1 MNRSITFLFTAI
13 FAFAGV
19 AFAQSGGVKGKVK
32 APNGNGIA
40 NASIIIVQ
48 DGKEVKTAT
57 TNGKGEFKISGLS
70 EGKYNV
76 SFDANGYSS
85 GTLHGVEIKKGIRDL
100 GDRLIL
106 SLDRGNFVFVQG
118 SVFFK
123 EGSSVT
129 GAKIQL
135 EQVNSDGSTK
145 SIASSFSNSSGEF
158 GFRRPPGNTK
168 YRVTA
173 KLKGISA
180 SKDVDIEEAAIYR
193 VALTLDMSRND
204 R

>member
-1 MNRSITFLFTAI
+1 MTRWITFLFAVL

-19 AFAQSGGVKGKVK
+19 SLAQSGGVKGKVK

-40 NASIIIVQ
+40 NASISILQ

-76 SFDANGYSS
+76 SFDANGYSA
-85 GTLHGVEIKKGIRDL
+85 GTLHGVEIKSGIRDL

-135 EQVNSDGSTK
+135 EQINSDGSTK

-158 GFRRPPGNTK
+158 SFRRPPGTAK

-180 SKDVDIEEAAIYR
+180 SKDVDIEETAIYR